1 MRRHPLRPPIERCGP
16 ADLNVQVKR
25 ESKQDCA
32 DVPTDDRLLRR
43 RREASST
50 SDRPLNIRMINLA
63 DPDLNFLVRQNE
75 RILTEIASLRDDM
88 TVLTAMVMRLDGS
101 VIRLEGSHTALLQ
114 EMHAVHTQIA
124 RMNDRVRKLEAE
136 GTAT

>member
-1 MRRHPLRPPIERCGP
+1 
-16 ADLNVQVKR
+16 V
-25 ESKQDCA
+25 
-32 DVPTDDRLLRR
+32 
-43 RREASST
+43 
-50 SDRPLNIRMINLA
+50 LNIRVINLA

-75 RILTEIASLRDDM
+75 RILTEIASLRDDV

-101 VIRLEGSHTALLQ
+101 VIRLDGSHTALLQ